1 MRKMYVSRNVKNFLK
16 MSKFYKPLY
25 EWRKDGVYVL
35 FGPLEDKNI
44 EVLWRENRE
53 FVEEFFERIF
63 DADDVPLKTLIH
75 TNEVW
80 KYLKEKE
87 TY

>member
-16 MSKFYKPLY
+16 MSKFYEPLY

-35 FGPLEDKNI
+35 FGPLEGKNI
-44 EVLWRENRE
+44 EVLWKENKE
-53 FVEEFFERIF
+53 GVEEFFERIF

-80 KYLKEKE
+80 KYLKEE
-87 TY
+87 C